1 MTYPFSALFTRMNY
15 IDRWGLMRNA
25 RTETLSEHSAN
36 VASIAHVLSE
46 IAVHQYGADDVRP
59 EKVAL
64 TALYHDLSE
73 TLTGDMPTPV
83 KYRNESI
90 KKSYKAV
97 EREAEEQIG
106 EMVPDFMKASINS
119 YVKAEDLT
127 DREKRIIKAAD
138 KVGALIKCIEEAQSG
153 NKEFYRAEQSTRAS
167 VDGID
172 LPELAFFMEH
182 FLPAYY
188 MTLDELMEE
197 VQ

>member
-1 MTYPFSALFTRMNY
+1 MAYPFSALFTRMNY

-153 NKEFYRAEQSTRAS
+153 NKEYSRAEQATRAS